1 MQGIQIWDLIY
12 SYTIY
17 DWWNHWYSFT
27 KNHYF
32 LKKCNFSSPFQ
43 HDATICDKS
52 VCNVKLPQNHGL
64 SDEVCLNSLYR
75 PIHILFEPNVEYLV
89 KKLHFARVF
98 WLFGLPNFIQWPCN
112 AQIWIPHEIL
122 HLHNAPRSLQP
133 LKKCLWGMV
142 KKYLQNWNFP
152 CF

>member
-1 MQGIQIWDLIY
+1 MIGEIID
-12 SYTIY
+12 
-17 DWWNHWYSFT
+17 SFT

-32 LKKCNFSSPFQ
+32 LKKCNLGSPFQ

-52 VCNVKLPQNHGL
+52 VCNVKLPQNYGL

-98 WLFGLPNFIQWPCN
+98 WLFGLPNFIHWPCN

-122 HLHNAPRSLQP
+122 HWDSAPHVTLALKEMSLEHGKEILAELRYCMFLGWQFVDP
-133 LKKCLWGMV
+133 AH
-142 KKYLQNWNFP
+142 
-152 CF
+152 